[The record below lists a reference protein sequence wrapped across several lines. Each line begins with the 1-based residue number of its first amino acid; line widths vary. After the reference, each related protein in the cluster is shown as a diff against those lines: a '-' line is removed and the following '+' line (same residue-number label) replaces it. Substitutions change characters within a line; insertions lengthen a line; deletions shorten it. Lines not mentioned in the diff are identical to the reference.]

1 MKKLN
6 FVKIKKSKVYAPCFA
21 WVRRFGTDLEKEK
34 SSRPN
39 LPFSFIILPSLPSLS
54 SRPNLPFPFPP
65 CSYII
70 CFLSSLLC
78 LLWSRSWFEDGLRD
92 GSISGCKVSLL
103 QYLNQNWILQNMYL
117 KKGSIYI
124 IFNILLLILLL
135 RKFKFLLF

>member
-54 SRPNLPFPFPP
+54 SRPNLPFPLPP

-70 CFLSSLLC
+70 CLLSSLLC
-78 LLWSRSWFEDGLRD
+78 LLWSRSWFEDGLGD

-103 QYLNQNWILQNMYL
+103 QYLKHIINQNWILQNMYL

-124 IFNILLLILLL
+124 IFN
-135 RKFKFLLF
+135 FLSSLFIIKKI